1 MKTRTIK
8 KNEIKAKW
16 YLLDA
21 EVIRLGQL
29 ARKAAVTLI
38 GKDKVNFSD
47 NLLSGDYVVII
58 NAKKVSIY
66 PKKKESKKYYRH
78 SGYMGSLKVENFQD
92 LLKRK
97 PEQII
102 ENAVKG
108 MLPNNKL
115 RKQMLKRLFVY
126 PASEHKN
133 EAQKPEKLL
142 FNTK

>member
-21 EVIRLGQL
+21 EGIRLGQL

-102 ENAVKG
+102 ENV
-108 MLPNNKL
+108 
-115 RKQMLKRLFVY
+115 RKQHR
-126 PASEHKN
+126 P
-133 EAQKPEKLL
+133 
-142 FNTK
+142 